1 MYLVY
6 GIDHD
11 GNESKRLE
19 YESLDDAL
27 NKLRDLVGADEIDDD
42 GPMYREYGLAIH
54 PMPQGP
60 KTEGLYDEHG
70 NRVSDANVPDFRT
83 VPPADDGPR
92 LRLRRD

>member
-19 YESLDDAL
+19 YESLEEAL
-27 NKLRDLVGADEIDDD
+27 HKVGDLMGADEIDSN
-42 GPMYREYGLAIH
+42 GPMFREYGLAID

-60 KTEGLYDEHG
+60 CTEGLYDEDG
-70 NRVSDANVPDFRT
+70 NRLPAPPREICRTSEQFR
-83 VPPADDGPR
+83 
-92 LRLRRD
+92 RRMSRRSCG